1 LSVDLAFILL
11 RPSFTLL
18 PAVVSLLFLLF
29 FISWSRFYL
38 SLEFRE
44 AIKHEN

>member
-1 LSVDLAFILL
+1 
-11 RPSFTLL
+11 
-18 PAVVSLLFLLF
+18 LFLLF

-44 AIKHEN
+44 AIKHEK